1 MAWKYFAFDVNEQA
15 FGPGGYTVEFTARWV
30 GRGESEKSIE
40 KAMAK
45 EFNWESDED
54 ERQPCCAGFEE
65 ITEEQFMVAAQ
76 IGVPGHVVE
85 TR

>member
-15 FGPGGYTVEFTARWV
+15 FGPGGYTIEFTSRWV
-30 GRGESEKSIE
+30 GRGKSQQALEKS
-40 KAMAK
+40 MAK
-45 EFNWESDED
+45 EFWANDED
-54 ERQPCCAGFEE
+54 ERQPSCAGFEE
-65 ITEEQFMVAAQ
+65 ITEEQFKVAVQ